1 MQIDGH
7 HALTYTVSRMAGFE
21 HKEAEIIA
29 YAAQYV
35 DDATNSGLIKFKDGP
50 MYSRI
55 SSAHGVFDMA
65 NHLDEHENHLVWV
78 PFHFL
83 PGNGGEDENGGKELS
98 FVEKIKCTKDSYIA
112 REMIDYCV
120 AGKDKEYALHR
131 LGISMHVYADTFAH
145 WGFAGVIHDINKINN
160 LEMENEDIIPDRQLP
175 A

>member
-7 HALTYTVSRMAGFE
+7 HALSYTVSRMAGFE
-21 HKEAEIIA
+21 HKEAETIA

-35 DDATNSGLIKFKDGP
+35 DDATNSGLIKFKDGS

-55 SSAHGVFDMA
+55 SSAHGVLDIG

-83 PGNGGEDENGGKELS
+83 PGNGGEDENGGTELS

-112 REMIDYCV
+112 AEMIDCS
-120 AGKDKEYALHR
+120 DRTCTNTIFFL
-131 LGISMHVYADTFAH
+131 IST
-145 WGFAGVIHDINKINN
+145 
-160 LEMENEDIIPDRQLP
+160 EDIKSSFEILLIIGGSSSSIFIFIKLL
-175 A
+175 